1 MNQKE
6 QLLTHFKKHKK
17 ITPAEAYSQYG
28 IYRLSARILDLR
40 NEGHNILTS
49 IVEKGGSRGVKHFA
63 EYRLV
68 KAAKVA
74 L

>member
-6 QLLTHFKKHKK
+6 QLLTHFKKHRK

-28 IYRLSARILDLR
+28 IYRLSARILELR
-40 NEGHNILTS
+40 EAGHMILTS
-49 IVEKGGSRGVKHFA
+49 IVEKVSHRGVKRFA

-68 KAAKVA
+68 KAAKAV